1 MKSIYDLD
9 VSKLVRGRI
18 VIVDIDA
25 TLVPDKSE
33 VLSQRAHD
41 LLRTMAHVAQVVFL
55 SSNGS
60 AERTKRFANESGVQ
74 VLIGARKPW
83 LQLPKEFPTGEII
96 VIGDKRVTDGLLA
109 ERIGASFV
117 QVARERD
124 HEEQLLT
131 RLSFFFDDLYR
142 QMTAYIRLMRV
153 SQWLKNGLVFAPIF
167 FAGAVFNLQ
176 SLFATGLAFLSF
188 CFLASGAYVVN
199 DIVDRAADAAHP
211 IKRLRP
217 IPAGD
222 VTPVVAAMLAIFLFV
237 IAGFVALLVPAAI
250 PFLIVYLIINGAY
263 SFRMK
268 HVVGIDVVLVASSHT
283 LRVVAGGAAAA
294 VFVSPWILL
303 CTFFGALFLVVGKR
317 RGELRHTSKRRVLLS
332 YTPQALDA
340 MLIAS
345 LGLAIAAYGMYTIIG
360 THYEYMQYSIVFVV
374 ITLLRVLNVLM
385 SDGPIVEFPERLVV
399 RDRIILASFIAW
411 VLYVGAVVYLQH

>member
-1 MKSIYDLD
+1 MKSIYDLN
-9 VSKLVRGRI
+9 VSELVRGRN
-18 VIVDIDA
+18 VIIDIDA

-33 VLSQRAHD
+33 VLPQKARD
-41 LLRTMAHVAQVVFL
+41 LLRTMAQAAQVVFL

-74 VLIGARKPW
+74 VLVGARKPW
-83 LQLPKEFPTGEII
+83 LRLPKEFPTGEII
-96 VIGDKRVTDGLLA
+96 VIGDKWITDGLLA
-109 ERIGASFV
+109 ARIGASFM
-117 QVARERD
+117 QVARERNN
-124 HEEQLLT
+124 EEQFLT
-131 RLSFFFDDLYR
+131 RLAFSFDDLCR
-142 QMTAYIRLMRV
+142 QMTAYVRLMRA

-167 FAGAVFNLQ
+167 FAGAIFNLQ

-199 DIVDRAADAAHP
+199 DIVDRVADAAHP

-222 VTPVVAAMLAIFLFV
+222 VTPVVAATFAILLFV
-237 IAGFVALLVPAAI
+237 IAGVVALLVPVTI
-250 PFLIVYLIINGAY
+250 PFLVVYLIINGVY
-263 SFRMK
+263 SLRLK
-268 HVVGIDVVLVASSHT
+268 HVVGVDVVLVAFSHT

-317 RGELRHTSKRRVLLS
+317 RGELRHASKRRVLLS

-340 MLIAS
+340 MLISS
-345 LGLAIAAYGMYTIIG
+345 LGLAIAAYSVYTIIG
-360 THYEYMQYSIVFVV
+360 THYEYMQYSIVLVV
-374 ITLLRVLNVLM
+374 IALLRVLNVLM
-385 SDGPIVEFPERLVV
+385 SDGPIVEFPERLVI
-399 RDRIILASFIAW
+399 RDRIILASFITW